1 MLRLI
6 PLLLCATAA
15 AQTFEVASVKVEPP
29 VPPGQNYNANLG
41 RIEHGEL
48 TMANVTLSEAVRFA
62 WGINNDA
69 QVAGPEWTKSKEI
82 RYAIHAKTS
91 PDLPRAQ
98 VLKMLQAL
106 VIERFHLKT
115 HIEQRELPH
124 LELSHS
130 NKPLKIHPMAEGS
143 DASRN
148 MNGFGHIVSNGMTMD
163 VLTTILSRFERQ
175 PILNNTGLEGRYA
188 IDLTWTP
195 TPRNAAEAAE
205 PPAGT
210 SIYSAIQEQIGLKL
224 EAKKTPVPVIVIDS
238 AEQKPIEN

>member
-6 PLLLCATAA
+6 PFLLSTLAV
-15 AQTFEVASVKVEPP
+15 AQTFEVASVKPEGPTQ
-29 VPPGQNYNANLG
+29 GDTYTANLG

-48 TMANVTLSEAVRFA
+48 TMTNVTLSEAVRFA

-69 QVAGPEWTKSKEI
+69 QVAGPEWIKSKAI
-82 RYAIHAKTS
+82 RYAVRAKTS
-91 PDLPRAQ
+91 PETPRAQ
-98 VLKMLQAL
+98 VLVMLQTL
-106 VIERFHLKT
+106 LTERFHLKT
-115 HIEQRELPH
+115 HVEQRELPH
-124 LELSHS
+124 LELSRS
-130 NKPLKIHPMAEGS
+130 NKPLKIHPMTENS

-188 IDLTWTP
+188 LDLTWTP
-195 TPRNAAEAAE
+195 APRNAAEAAE

-210 SIYSAIQEQIGLKL
+210 SIYSALQEQLGLKL
-224 EAKKTPVPVIVIDS
+224 EARKTPVPVIVIDS